1 MKSNLQKIRLENDAK
16 VEDVAEMLNISK
28 EEYMDKES
36 GVISLTN
43 SEKKILSTYYGKD
56 IFKNNVT

>member
-1 MKSNLQKIRLENDAK
+1 MKNNLQKIRLENDSK
-16 VEDVAEMLNISK
+16 IEDVAEILNISK

-36 GVISLTN
+36 GVVSLSN
-43 SEKKILSTYYGKD
+43 NEKNILSNYYGKD